1 LPGADLPFGIDR
13 EYGMNQRI
21 LELMTKAGFDVEKL
35 RIYPG
40 GFPRE
45 DLLVLEDFAKLV
57 AKECVDICN
66 RIYFERYPDAEDWEQ
81 SEEGDAIKQYFGVE
95 E

>member
-1 LPGADLPFGIDR
+1 LLGADLPFGIDR
-13 EYGMNQRI
+13 EYGMNERI
-21 LELMTKAGFDVEKL
+21 RELMVKAGFDVEKL

-45 DLLVLEDFAKLV
+45 DLLVLEDFAELIVRECAEV
-57 AKECVDICN
+57 ANKN
-66 RIYFERYPDAEDWEQ
+66 RTMMEIKTNTHLTA
-81 SEEGDAIKQYFGVE
+81 DAIKEHFGVE